1 MYSNSFDKNR
11 RPRQYLDQGRLRPNP
26 TTAPSMGGF
35 PMNRIRSDQS
45 STSTQ
50 SGSSGD
56 FYSPVLMSRNYSD
69 QGSISTQSGS
79 SREFYSPAPSS
90 PSMSFDLNPSH
101 LPQYYDD
108 GYNQGYNNYTTA
120 SYSMERSSSNQSHSL
135 KATPSS
141 LGWSPETEL
150 LRLYKLIVPKGKE
163 PYLELLPGY
172 TIHQDTPQQV
182 FLDPPS
188 DPQKGVYPCQ
198 FPINCP
204 GKQFRRPADLERHYR
219 HVHADADQKGS
230 FPCDYKPCTRSKGPF
245 TRKDHYRDHLKDFH
259 KEDIG
264 TAKQPKNTKDPKK
277 LEDLQQAW
285 LEERQID
292 PRWWRCRKCLRRVY
306 VDTNG
311 YKCVNCNEECAKE
324 RIEAR
329 EQKKRD
335 GDREKMYYSGERAD
349 MMYAAQCTSCN
360 GSMWISDVGFGEEH
374 SVPCPIC
381 VPSEEISY
389 EDVEWQEDGSF
400 EPAYE
405 NAY

>member
-1 MYSNSFDKNR
+1 MYSNSFDKNLK
-11 RPRQYLDQGRLRPNP
+11 PRQYLDQGRLRPNP
-26 TTAPSMGGF
+26 TTVPSVGGF

-45 STSTQ
+45 SISTQ
-50 SGSSGD
+50 SESSGD
-56 FYSPVLMSRNYSD
+56 FYFPVLMNRNYSD

-79 SREFYSPAPSS
+79 SKDFYSTAPSS
-90 PSMSFDLNPSH
+90 PSMSFDFNPSH

-108 GYNQGYNNYTTA
+108 GYNQVYDNYTAA
-120 SYSMERSSSNQSHSL
+120 SYSMERSSSSQSHSL

-150 LRLYKLIVPKGKE
+150 FRLYKLIVPKGKE

-172 TIHQDTPQQV
+172 AIHQDTPQQV

-188 DPQKGVYPCQ
+188 DPQKGIYPCQ

-264 TAKQPKNTKDPKK
+264 TAKQPKKTKDPKK
-277 LEDLQQAW
+277 LESLQQAW

-306 VDTNG
+306 VDANG
-311 YKCVNCNEECAKE
+311 YKCVNCNEECGKE

-329 EQKKRD
+329 EQKKLD
-335 GDREKMYYSGERAD
+335 GDREKMYYLGERAD

-381 VPSEEISY
+381 MPSEEISY
-389 EDVEWQEDGSF
+389 VDVEWQEEGSF
-400 EPAYE
+400 QPDYE